1 MMEKEFYETK
11 ITDKSIYMTLIRGY
25 GFSFDYKDH
34 HYDLIHFDADIEN
47 DPIPEPNTWLF
58 DNGVCP
64 PKWQLKYVEQLRY
77 LNVGDECILDII
89 KSIDHDKLIVGTTFD
104 SLMRDVSNKYQQ
116 SK

>member
-11 ITDKSIYMTLIRGY
+11 ITDKLIYMILIREY
-25 GFSFDYKDH
+25 GFSFDYKEH
-34 HYDLIHFDADIEN
+34 RYDLVHFDSDTINES
-47 DPIPEPNTWLF
+47 IPAPNTWLF

-64 PKWQLKYVEQLRY
+64 PKWLLNYVEQLRY

-89 KSIDHDKLIVGTTFD
+89 KSIDHDKLVVGTTFD
-104 SLMRDVSNKYQQ
+104 SLMREASNKYQQ